1 MSTTTKMKYL
11 YFISEEWRVLRGC
24 TVHLIRRLTPVT
36 KKHAPPSRV
45 EFLHPLNTQIVYNY
59 NFSSSTSTAA
69 ATSNLQKKKKNSVN
83 YDQVL
88 KKIGEFETQKQ
99 ADLILEDDL
108 PHLSIDSELVWP

>member
-1 MSTTTKMKYL
+1 MASL
-11 YFISEEWRVLRGC
+11 VLL
-24 TVHLIRRLTPVT
+24 V
-36 KKHAPPSRV
+36 S